1 MTWLVLT
8 DDQVINELRE
18 RCRSERLAQNLSQ
31 GALAERAGLSR
42 ATVARFENDS
52 NTPGLETL
60 VAILRTLGGL
70 EALEQVLP
78 PRPIQTGNEQP
89 PASSKFGR
97 RPSGL
102 AAPTAVTSSVHSTD
116 RRGLA
121 LGPPHRFASPVPRR
135 VPGGDLPVH
144 RRVPL
149 HRLRGRTDP
158 HAGEP
163 SDLHRLQPE
172 GRDLQGAAP
181 ARHRLA
187 PRQFR

>member
-78 PRPIQTGNEQP
+78 PRPIDPLSPGTPDRQRATARQFQVRP
-89 PASSKFGR
+89 TTQWPR
-97 RPSGL
+97 RP
-102 AAPTAVTSSVHSTD
+102 D
-116 RRGLA
+116 
-121 LGPPHRFASPVPRR
+121 
-135 VPGGDLPVH
+135 GGD
-144 RRVPL
+144 
-149 HRLRGRTDP
+149 
-158 HAGEP
+158 E
-163 SDLHRLQPE
+163 
-172 GRDLQGAAP
+172 
-181 ARHRLA
+181 
-187 PRQFR
+187 